1 MLKKNYGVLD
11 SPKKTNETHY
21 PEQFRSFFG
30 RIEETKICFRDLLT
44 FSKKKKDKKEH
55 ARDQEATAVIPC
67 VWIDNGVKNVKP
79 EVTKDQ

>member
-1 MLKKNYGVLD
+1 MVSSIL
-11 SPKKTNETHY
+11 PKKRTKLTILSS
-21 PEQFRSFFG
+21 FVRFFG